1 MKKIDAGQTL
11 QLLGNF
17 GVIVGILLLVYEL
30 NQNRDMM
37 MAQTRNELSQGIV
50 EILLAITEDE
60 ESSSLWIRGVRGDD
74 LPEDELTRYRII
86 ANAEARYQENVH
98 YQYRQGLYD
107 ESEFQAQRDLWATLY
122 SAKGRADAFCDL
134 RTGLSPE
141 FAAEIEG
148 LLTTYQCE

>member
-1 MKKIDAGQTL
+1 LKKLEAGQAL

-30 NQNRDMM
+30 NQNRDLM

-50 EILLAITEDE
+50 EMLLTLSDDE
-60 ESSSLWIRGVRGDD
+60 ESASVWSRGSQG
-74 LPEDELTRYRII
+74 DELAERELARYLLM

-107 ESEFQAQRDLWATLY
+107 ETEFEAQRELWGILFR
-122 SAKGRADAFCDL
+122 AKGRVDAFCAL
-134 RTGLSPE
+134 RSGLSPE
-141 FAAEIEG
+141 YVAEIDL
-148 LLTTYQCE
+148 LLTTYRCE